1 MVIHHQ
7 VSGVKG
13 LYMVESVDSQ
23 KLATQLDK
31 ACEAAK
37 RDVLQVMVQVNTS
50 LEESKGGCEDT
61 EAASVA
67 KHIVDK
73 CKNLKFTGLM
83 TIGKL
88 GDPNPEPYFAK
99 LSQFFPPL
107 LLRLSIFLS
116 LLFPQN
122 SRAVRRIS
130 AAYICKGK

>member
-1 MVIHHQ
+1 
-7 VSGVKG
+7 
-13 LYMVESVDSQ
+13 
-23 KLATQLDK
+23 
-31 ACEAAK
+31 
-37 RDVLQVMVQVNTS
+37 MVQVNTS

-116 LLFPQN
+116 FCSLKILMQCEEYQLH
-122 SRAVRRIS
+122 
-130 AAYICKGK
+130 AYVCKGE